1 MILKVFF
8 LEVQS
13 LESEKP
19 PLYLSWGGPVLDFF
33 FRPPKKNSWC
43 GPKTPP
49 LLFPQT
55 LRIQVCPKK
64 I

>member
-1 MILKVFF
+1 MILKVF

-33 FRPPKKNSWC
+33 FSAPQKKQLMWSQNSPFVISPNPKNPGMS
-43 GPKTPP
+43 
-49 LLFPQT
+49 
-55 LRIQVCPKK
+55 
-64 I
+64 